1 MTLFTATEDPG
12 DEAAAGR
19 AWLVEELE
27 RLLSEKALPTDTRWQ
42 IQIGR
47 RETGPPGSGRGCA
60 GALRLTVTGFLIH
73 ARDAAG
79 TALPL
84 SCFVPLDDTTDE
96 DERPGA
102 SLVLSLWLD
111 RALP

>member
-1 MTLFTATEDPG
+1 MTFFTAVEDPG
-12 DEAAAGR
+12 DEAAAGH

-27 RLLSEKALPTDTRWQ
+27 RLLAEKALAADTRWQ
-42 IQIGR
+42 IQLGR
-47 RETGPPGSGRGCA
+47 RETGPPGSGV
-60 GALRLTVTGFLIH
+60 RLTATGFLIH
-73 ARDAAG
+73 ALDAAG

-84 SCFVPLDDTTDE
+84 SCFVPLEDTTGE
-96 DERPGA
+96 EERAEA

>member
-12 DEAAAGR
+12 GEAAAGR

-27 RLLSEKALPTDTRWQ
+27 RLRAEKALPAGTRWQ
-42 IQIGR
+42 IQLGR
-47 RETGPPGSGRGCA
+47 RETGPPGSGV
-60 GALRLTVTGFLIH
+60 RLTVTGFLIH
-73 ARDAAG
+73 ALDAAG
-79 TALPL
+79 SASSL
-84 SCFVPLDDTTDE
+84 SCFVPLEDTTDE

>member
-1 MTLFTATEDPG
+1 MTLFIALEEPD
-12 DEAAAGR
+12 DEAAAAR

-27 RLLSEKALPTDTRWQ
+27 RLRAEKALPEAMRWQ

-47 RETGPPGSGRGCA
+47 RETGPPGSGI
-60 GALRLTVTGFLIH
+60 RLTATGFLIH
-73 ARDAAG
+73 ALDAAG

-84 SCFVPLDDTTDE
+84 SCFVPQDDTTDD
-96 DERPGA
+96 DERPGV

-111 RALP
+111 RVLP